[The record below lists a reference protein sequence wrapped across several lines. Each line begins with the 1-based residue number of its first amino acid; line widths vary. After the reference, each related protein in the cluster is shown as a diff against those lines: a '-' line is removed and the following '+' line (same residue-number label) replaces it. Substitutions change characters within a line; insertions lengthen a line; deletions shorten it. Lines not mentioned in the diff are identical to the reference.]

1 MSDERPRRYIA
12 FLTERASAE
21 EGMGIFTT
29 WGELTPCGE
38 WVETNYQFAD
48 PTRNKVIRNKL
59 DHHWGETP
67 AAAMAAKAD
76 KVQAIG
82 ERLVRQAAELR
93 RAAQQET
100 RERPALTEAADSS
113 QPHGSPIRSGE

>member
-1 MSDERPRRYIA
+1 MIDKTNRRYIA
-12 FLTERASAE
+12 FLTERATVS

-48 PTRNKVIRNKL
+48 PTRNHVVRNKL

-67 AAAMAAKAD
+67 AAAMAAKAAKIRAIARRMLD
-76 KVQAIG
+76 QAD
-82 ERLVRQAAELR
+82 ELEAAAAAEKV
-93 RAAQQET
+93 T
-100 RERPALTEAADSS
+100 T
-113 QPHGSPIRSGE
+113 

>member
-1 MSDERPRRYIA
+1 
-12 FLTERASAE
+12 
-21 EGMGIFTT
+21 MGIFTT

-76 KVQAIG
+76 KIRAIARRMLDQAD
-82 ERLVRQAAELR
+82 ELEAAAAAEKV
-93 RAAQQET
+93 T
-100 RERPALTEAADSS
+100 T
-113 QPHGSPIRSGE
+113 